1 MKLYNSVTAPNPRR
15 VRIFLAEKNISV
27 PTIDLDLSKGASR
40 TPEFLKIN
48 PMGQAP
54 VLELDDGTIIAET
67 VAICRY
73 FEETHPQPALFGQGA
88 KGHAIVEMW
97 QRRTELYI
105 FETITDIF
113 RNQSDFFKGR
123 VHQIPEYGEVQ
134 RGHLMPR
141 LEWLNRELAQRRFI
155 AGDEYSIADITLT
168 VALMLAPRANV
179 TVEPKLTHLNRWY
192 AEMAQRPSFKA

>member
-15 VRIFLAEKNISV
+15 VRIFLAEKNIQV
-27 PTIDLDLSKGASR
+27 PTVDMDLSKGASR
-40 TPEFLKIN
+40 TPEFMAIN
-48 PMGQAP
+48 PMGGVP
-54 VLELDDGTIIAET
+54 VLELDDGTNIAET

-73 FEETHPQPALFGQGA
+73 FEETHPQPALFGRGA
-88 KGHAIVEMW
+88 KGEAIVEMW

-155 AGDEYSIADITLT
+155 AGEEYSIADITLT

-179 TVEPKLTHLNRWY
+179 TVDPKLTHLNRWY